1 MSALS
6 SSPSLSSRRWI
17 QLRHDLYEQVQ
28 KHVLALL
35 GESSPGLLRY
45 QGEYEREISRAWKV
59 SSRERLLSAVQKARV
74 VWLGDFH
81 ALQQSQKAQ
90 LRILKALPQTQ
101 DIVLGVECIEARHQ
115 VHLDRYLQGKLS
127 EREFLKAV
135 EWKRNWGFPWEHY
148 KPLFRWA
155 FKNKVR
161 IFALN
166 LKAEQKSI
174 RSLRERDEFAG
185 RKIAE
190 ILKQNPKSRMFVV
203 FGDLHLAGKH
213 LPRVVSKYLKNSSF
227 AFVFQNP
234 EKIYFQLLKKE
245 IEHQV
250 DVVELSK
257 NRYCLVS
264 VPPWVKWQNY
274 LLYLES
280 HYDRSFNDDLDLTDY
295 VAKYIKLIGED
306 LGVPVK
312 TDHFSIATANDQ
324 GAWAQMQKALS
335 EKELEIVRSWIEDG
349 RSFFLPEAGIG
360 YLGRPSVNGAAQLA
374 MAIVSAS
381 LSGQK
386 KIPAKF
392 PQDFVKMIWLEAV
405 QYFGSKLINPKRK
418 TNTLN
423 DIKASLLARN
433 PVDQGKEAMQLA
445 LSQKMLE
452 LLHLSQGRKERELLR
467 PRKRKA
473 YLEAARILGGIMGEK
488 LYFAYRRKL
497 LSKHSLLSLLKKP
510 LDGEGFPHF
519 YWEILEVVENF
530 PEPFQSKT
538 EKM

>member
-1 MSALS
+1 MPQCDGMN
-6 SSPSLSSRRWI
+6 SPSLSSRRWI
-17 QLRHDLYEQVQ
+17 QLRQDLYEQVQ
-28 KHVLALL
+28 KHVMALI
-35 GESSPGLLRY
+35 GESSPGLVRY
-45 QGEYEREISRAWKV
+45 QKEYERELSRAWKI
-59 SSRERLLSAVQKARV
+59 SSREKLLAAVQKARI

-90 LRILKALPQTQ
+90 LRILKALPPAQ
-101 DIVLGVECIEARHQ
+101 IPNVLLGIECIEARHQ
-115 VHLDRYLQGKLS
+115 AYLDRYLQGKMS
-127 EREFLKAV
+127 DRDFLKAV
-135 EWKRNWGFPWEHY
+135 EWKRSWGFPWEHY

-155 FKNKVR
+155 IKNKVR

-166 LKAEQKSI
+166 LKTEKRSI
-174 RSLRERDEFAG
+174 GSLRERDEFSG

-190 ILKQNPKSRMFVV
+190 ILSEHPQHRMFVI

-213 LPRVVSKYLKNSSF
+213 LPQVVKKHLKNCSY

-234 EKIYFQLLKKE
+234 EKIYFQLLKRE

-250 DVVELSK
+250 DVVELSR
-257 NRYCLVS
+257 NRYCLMS

-274 LLYLES
+274 LLYLEAQ
-280 HYDRSFNDDLDLTDY
+280 YDRSFDDDLDLT
-295 VAKYIKLIGED
+295 VS
-306 LGVPVK
+306 VP
-312 TDHFSIATANDQ
+312 TDHFSSASANDR
-324 GAWAQMQKALS
+324 GAWAQIQKALT
-335 EKELEIVRSWIEDG
+335 EKELVIVRSWIEDG

-381 LSGQK
+381 ISGQK
-386 KIPAKF
+386 KIPSKF

-418 TNTLN
+418 TDTLN
-423 DIKASLLARN
+423 DIKATLMARN

-497 LSKHSLLSLLKKP
+497 LSKNSLLSLLRKP
-510 LDGEGFPHF
+510 LDAEGFANF

-530 PEPFQSKT
+530 PDPFQSKT